1 MRWLNPL
8 PGSRR
13 ARAGLEWVLWQ
24 RLPAV
29 LAWGSALPVAVLTW
43 LWFTTP
49 SVPTPA
55 QERELMLSVYRLL
68 GVIGLHWS
76 LVLAAAIGCIIVMVM
91 KGPAYT
97 ADSYPLPDRR
107 EHPPPPR

>member
-1 MRWLNPL
+1 M

-13 ARAGLEWVLWQ
+13 TRAGLEWVLWQ

-29 LAWGSALPVAVLTW
+29 LAWGSALPVAVLSW
-43 LWFTTP
+43 LWFTAP
-49 SVPTPA
+49 SVPTPT

-68 GVIGLHWS
+68 GVIGVLWS
-76 LVLAAAIGCIIVMVM
+76 LVLAVAIGCVIVMVM